1 MGTNYLKADLLTV
14 KDIVSLLAEDAKTG
28 KNTAELARRMGMQ
41 PSALQNA
48 LSRGSIPFRGVFN
61 YCKTETKP
69 MEYFLTGYDPFDQ
82 EEFNRRIIKMQLEK
96 EKLEHELEMIK
107 AERDRLLSVI
117 SGEFI
122 KNK

>member
-1 MGTNYLKADLLTV
+1 MTSVGGEGNNSVGSENDENRASV
-14 KDIVSLLAEDAKTG
+14 VVSSGHNKEAIIDPPEPFSALEDAKTG

-82 EEFNRRIIKMQLEK
+82 EEFNRRINMRRI
-96 EKLEHELEMIK
+96 
-107 AERDRLLSVI
+107 
-117 SGEFI
+117 
-122 KNK
+122 N